1 MLLYTYLSAAIS
13 LIVLMATRAHAAMNP
28 SDIQSTCNALAA
40 SAFGLK
46 DLVLAINSTS
56 NVGPMQDV
64 FGEFHDLFD
73 SVLADVGLMTGSATL
88 TQATDQQTVYEAFS
102 NFVQGLLE
110 LMDALSGSA
119 STFIKLDEQSEFRI
133 PTEVRALGGVVDAY
147 FFNLIGLFPASSAY
161 YAQSN
166 NQKGQVDTH
175 FRQAVHSFH
184 LATAL
189 TPQPYSNI
197 SST

>member
-13 LIVLMATRAHAAMNP
+13 FALMATQARAAMKP
-28 SDIQSTCNALAA
+28 SDIQSTCNALATG
-40 SAFGLK
+40 AFGLK
-46 DLVLAINSTS
+46 DLVLVINSTS
-56 NVGPMQDV
+56 NAGPMRDV
-64 FGEFHDLFD
+64 FEEFDDLFD
-73 SVLADVGLMTGSATL
+73 SVLSNIGLMTGSARI
-88 TQATDQQTVYEAFS
+88 TQATDQQLVYEAFS
-102 NFVQGLLE
+102 NFVQGLFE

-119 STFIKLDEQSEFRI
+119 ATFIKLDEQNQFRI
-133 PTEVRALGGVVDAY
+133 PTEIRALGGVTDAY
-147 FFNLIGLFPASSAY
+147 FFNLIGLFPPSSTY

-175 FRQAVHSFH
+175 FHHAVHGYH

-189 TPQPYSNI
+189 SPEPYANI